1 MHDAIVI
8 GARAAGST
16 TAMLL
21 ARAGLDVLVVDR
33 ARFPSDTLSTHQ
45 LQVPAVARLHRWGL
59 LGDVIASGAPATRRV
74 RFDQP
79 GVSLEGAWPEHE
91 GVDALYSPRRT
102 VLDTILVDA
111 ARDAGAEVREGFSVD
126 GIVTSDGRVTGI
138 RSRDRHEYAHLVIGA
153 DGRHSLLAK
162 AVKPDAYNVK
172 PALTCAYYTY
182 WEGVDMHGGA
192 MYGRPHRAIGAW
204 PTNDG
209 LTMTYVAAPIAEFA
223 HARKDIE
230 AHILNALDQAGDLG
244 ERVRAGRRAER
255 LYGTADLASRFH
267 VPYGPGWALV
277 GDAGLTLDP
286 VTGQGIGDAFRDA
299 ESLANAIID
308 GRPLHDYQRARDA
321 ATKPMYELTA
331 QVASFQPPPPGFLEA
346 IHDKPE
352 RITRFLGVL
361 AGITPATPRNLGRIA
376 GLRATLKMLKAQA
389 QGSGARTRISSR
401 NGTSTVRTSPP
412 ARYSTVSVRSD
423 VSDPG
428 S

>member
-1 MHDAIVI
+1 MFDAIVV

-45 LQVPAVARLHRWGL
+45 LQLPAVARLKRWGL
-59 LGDVIASGAPATRRV
+59 LEKVIASGAPATRRV
-74 RFDQP
+74 RFDQ
-79 GVSLEGAWPEHE
+79 GIVLEGTWPEHD

-102 VLDTILVDA
+102 VLDQILVDA
-111 ARDAGAEVREGFSVD
+111 AREAGAEVREGFPVD
-126 GIVTSDGRVTGI
+126 EVLFSDGRVTGI
-138 RSRDRHEYAHLVIGA
+138 RSRERREHAPLIIGA

-162 AVKPDAYNVK
+162 AVKPQAYDVR

-182 WEGVDMHGGA
+182 WEGVPMEGGE
-192 MYGRPHRAIGAW
+192 MYGRENRAIGAW

-209 LTMTYVAAPIAEFA
+209 LTLTYVAAPIAEFA
-223 HARKDIE
+223 RARKDIE
-230 AHILNALDQAGDLG
+230 AHILGALDQAGDLG

-255 LYGTADLASRFH
+255 LYGTADLPSRFH
-267 VPYGPGWALV
+267 VPSGPGWALV

-299 ESLANAIID
+299 ESLAGAIVA
-308 GRPLHDYQRARDA
+308 GRPLAEYQRARDK

-331 QVASFQPPPPGFLEA
+331 QVAAFEPPPPAFLEA
-346 IHDKPE
+346 LEGRPE
-352 RITRFLGVL
+352 KITRFLGVL
-361 AGITPATPRNLGRIA
+361 AGITPATPRNLGKIA

-401 NGTSTVRTSPP
+401 NGTSTVRSSPP
-412 ARYSTVSVRSD
+412 ALYSTVSVRSD
-423 VSDPG
+423 VSEPR

>member
-1 MHDAIVI
+1 MYDAIVI
-8 GARAAGST
+8 GARAAGSA

-45 LQVPAVARLHRWGL
+45 LQVPAVARLQRWGL
-59 LGDVIASGAPATRRV
+59 LDKVIASGAPATRRV
-74 RFDQP
+74 RFDQ
-79 GVSLEGAWPEHE
+79 LEGTWPTHE

-102 VLDTILVDA
+102 ILDKILVDA
-111 ARDAGAEVREGFSVD
+111 ARGSGAEVREGFPVD
-126 GIVTSDGRVTGI
+126 EILFGDGRVTGI
-138 RSRDRHEYAHLVIGA
+138 RGGEQREYARLIIGA
-153 DGRHSLLAK
+153 DGRHSMLAK
-162 AVKPDAYNVK
+162 AVKPQAYDVR
-172 PALTCAYYTY
+172 PALTCGYYTY
-182 WEGVDMHGGA
+182 WEGVRMQGGEI
-192 MYGRPHRAIGAW
+192 YGRESRAIGAW

-209 LTMTYVAAPIAEFA
+209 LTLTYVAAPIAEFA
-223 HARKDIE
+223 QAKTDIE
-230 AHILNALDQAGDLG
+230 AHILGALDQAGDLG

-299 ESLANAIID
+299 ESLANAVIE
-308 GRPLHDYQRARDA
+308 GRPLRDYQRARDA

-331 QVASFQPPPPGFLEA
+331 QVASFQPPPPAFLEA
-346 IHDKPE
+346 IRDKPE
-352 RITRFLGVL
+352 KITRFLGVL

-376 GLRATLKMLKAQA
+376 GLRATLKMLRAQA

-412 ARYSTVSVRSD
+412 ALYSTVSVRSD
-423 VSDPG
+423 VSEPG

>member
-45 LQVPAVARLHRWGL
+45 LQVPAVARLKRWGL
-59 LGDVIASGAPATRRV
+59 LDKVIASGAPATRRV

-79 GVSLEGAWPEHE
+79 GVTLEGAWPEHE
-91 GVDALYSPRRT
+91 GVDALCSPRRT
-102 VLDTILVDA
+102 VLDKILVDA
-111 ARDAGAEVREGFSVD
+111 ARDAGAEVREGFPVD
-126 GIVTSDGRVTGI
+126 AILTGDGRVTGI
-138 RSRDRHEYAHLVIGA
+138 RSRERTELARLVIGA

-162 AVKPDAYNVK
+162 AVKPDAYHVR
-172 PALTCAYYTY
+172 PVLTCAYYTY
-182 WEGVDMHGGA
+182 WEGVELDLGE
-192 MYGRPHRAIGAW
+192 MYGRPDRAIGAW

-223 HARKDIE
+223 QARKDIE
-230 AHILNALDQAGDLG
+230 GHILSALDQAGDLG

-299 ESLANAIID
+299 ESLANAIVD
-308 GRPLHDYQRARDA
+308 GRPLSDYQHARDD

-331 QVASFQPPPPGFLEA
+331 QVASFTPPPPGFLEA
-346 IHDKPE
+346 IRDKPE
-352 RITRFLGVL
+352 KVTRFLGVL

-376 GLRATLKMLKAQA
+376 GARGTLRMLKAQL
-389 QGSGARTRISSR
+389 QRSGARTRISSR
-401 NGTSTVRTSPP
+401 KGTSTVRSSPP
-412 ARYSTVSVRSD
+412 ALYSTVNVRSD